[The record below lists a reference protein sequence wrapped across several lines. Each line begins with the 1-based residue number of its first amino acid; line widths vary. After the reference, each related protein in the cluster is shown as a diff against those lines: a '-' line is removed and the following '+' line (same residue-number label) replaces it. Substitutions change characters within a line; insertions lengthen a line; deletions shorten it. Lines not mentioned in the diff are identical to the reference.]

1 MAILGQDNPQNK
13 DFIMS
18 KKFAIAQDALGAI
31 IFILAVI
38 QGITLI
44 IPVKIFL
51 VVSGAILVSEYISSL
66 FKSYYFDKGHR
77 IREIGLIDNS
87 FNEKRIPRYNSEPY
101 YNNASILKSE
111 IKLLANIHENSLFT
125 FRIAEKM
132 LFTYYIFSTCAFVFF
147 ILQLFMRGIDDYS
160 SLLLSFIVSSSFID
174 RTIKLNSLKRNSEE
188 VYEKVNEICNA
199 YEKSRYKTSMI
210 LYRIIEVLLLYE
222 NAVFETKIILSKSIF
237 NELNASLSKEWLDV
251 RNSYLIYKCQKEYD

>member
-1 MAILGQDNPQNK
+1 MAQGNPQNK
-13 DFIMS
+13 DYIIS
-18 KKFAIAQDALGAI
+18 KRFANAQDIFGTI
-31 IFILAVI
+31 TFILAVV

-77 IREIGLIDNS
+77 IREMGLIDNS

-132 LFTYYIFSTCAFVFF
+132 LSIYYIISTCTIVLF
-147 ILQLFMRGIDDYS
+147 IFQLFMRGIDDYS

-174 RTIKLNSLKRNSEE
+174 RTIKLNSLKRSSEK

-199 YEKSRYKTSMI
+199 YEKSRDKTSMI
-210 LYRIIEVLLLYE
+210 LSRIIEVLLLYE
-222 NAVFETKIILSKSIF
+222 NAIFETKIILSKSIF
-237 NELNASLSKEWLDV
+237 NELNDSLSKEWIDV